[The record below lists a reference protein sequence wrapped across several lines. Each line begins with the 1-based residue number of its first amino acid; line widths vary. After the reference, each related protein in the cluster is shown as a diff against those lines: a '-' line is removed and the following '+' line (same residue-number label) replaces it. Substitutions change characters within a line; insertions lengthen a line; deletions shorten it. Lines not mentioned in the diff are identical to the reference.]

1 MPTTWLWRFQYLN
14 LKGEINSQS
23 KYFILAPPRPN
34 ILLKSKLPPNRLKG
48 NGPACKFCWTG
59 FGTLWFQGVQTPCLC
74 WVPIM
79 LGWAVFLNLRH
90 LRNGMPVCEGS
101 VSLPSWESMDHTSQS
116 LLLSY
121 STLSNPLTSSPH
133 LYSFE
138 KIIQC
143 MCSVAV
149 CMDACSCVYGSHVCT
164 SKWKPKFDIR
174 SLLLSLYLFLQAASF
189 NWTQSLTT
197 WASQARW
204 LSLRTPEFSPLST
217 GVRGRLP

>member
-1 MPTTWLWRFQYLN
+1 MKWTKDVPRFSFIRIVTPHMSVLPLCPTHLPKALSPMPTTWLWRFQYLN

-101 VSLPSWESMDHTSQS
+101 VSLPSWESMGHTSQS

-138 KIIQC
+138 KNYS
-143 MCSVAV
+143 M
-149 CMDACSCVYGSHVCT
+149 HV
-164 SKWKPKFDIR
+164 
-174 SLLLSLYLFLQAASF
+174 
-189 NWTQSLTT
+189 
-197 WASQARW
+197 
-204 LSLRTPEFSPLST
+204 
-217 GVRGRLP
+217 